1 MSQMLAPRP
10 PPGGEPPQEPPSSQ
24 RPRKISTACG
34 ACKQRKTKVSS
45 ALGAFTSCSSNP
57 NQCSGGNP
65 CEACAAR
72 KSLCVYDATSDQR
85 RKIANH
91 RTAQELADKQLA
103 LERHQQL
110 LGGIIATVRAG
121 GFNATE
127 DLLRVIRSG
136 VELSQL
142 AAHVRNECRANIAI
156 QQAFEQIDFVI
167 DGGTE
172 LPSPAQMQVLPS
184 EDSRGS
190 EEQSDTS
197 SVRFPSSDQP
207 KMDHL
212 RLPR

>member
-10 PPGGEPPQEPPSSQ
+10 PQGGEGSQEPPSSQ

-34 ACKQRKTKVSS
+34 ACKQRKTK
-45 ALGAFTSCSSNP
+45 
-57 NQCSGGNP
+57 CSGGNP
-65 CEACAAR
+65 CEACATR
-72 KSLCVYDATSDQR
+72 KSLCIYDATSDQR

-91 RTAQELADKQLA
+91 RTAQELVDKQLA

-156 QQAFEQIDFVI
+156 QQAYEQIEFVI

-172 LPSPAQMQVLPS
+172 LPSPAQMQVLPND
-184 EDSRGS
+184 ESRGS
-190 EEQSDTS
+190 AEEQSDAS
-197 SVRFPSSDQP
+197 SIKFSSSGRP
-207 KMDHL
+207 KMD
-212 RLPR
+212 RPNPPR

>member
-1 MSQMLAPRP
+1 MSQILAPRP
-10 PPGGEPPQEPPSSQ
+10 PQGGESPQEPPSSQ

-34 ACKQRKTKVSS
+34 ACKQRKTK
-45 ALGAFTSCSSNP
+45 
-57 NQCSGGNP
+57 CSGGNP
-65 CEACAAR
+65 CEACATR
-72 KSLCVYDATSDQR
+72 KSLCVYDASSDQR

-103 LERHQQL
+103 LDRQQQL

-121 GFNATE
+121 GYSATE
-127 DLLRVIRSG
+127 DLIRVIRSG

-156 QQAFEQIDFVI
+156 QQAFDQIDFVI

-172 LPSPAQMQVLPS
+172 LPSPAQMQVLPND
-184 EDSRGS
+184 ESRGS

-197 SVRFPSSDQP
+197 STRFSSSDQS
-207 KMDHL
+207 KMD
-212 RLPR
+212 RLKPPR